1 MKLVSDNI
9 GEWLRNRC
17 IGTTYHV
24 AMLIILTLLLTA
36 HPAYTADDRMITID
50 DALKLAAQQNKDI
63 RMAME
68 YRNLVEGRYVEE
80 RAAALPKLGLTATA
94 TMSRDETQRAMSQA
108 IPLSRRAYGG
118 GITLNQPLFTWGQI
132 SAAIRAAEIGLKTAD
147 DKLMLYRQAV
157 SRDVSTAFYDVL
169 LAKELQSIASQ
180 NLAQKLRH
188 LDEAQRKYA
197 AGTATDYDVLSADVA
212 VKNARPEVIQTDNLV
227 KISRERLGILIGLE
241 GDNFKVKGELAAE
254 VSPPPDAHEATNIA
268 IVNRPEYSELQ
279 HQIGIQ
285 KEVITVYQSQDKP
298 RVDLQASFGWQDL
311 TMEDSHASGQVSSG
325 AIVFSFPFFDGLRTK
340 GKVAQSRSELNTLV
354 IQAEKLKDNIRLQT
368 VESVNALKESGEI
381 LQSLT
386 GVVAQAERLSDM
398 AEKGFIYGVKTHL
411 DVQDAQLALK
421 QSRGNL
427 AKARRDYIVAKVT
440 LQWVMGTLELA
451 K

>member
-9 GEWLRNRC
+9 GEWLRNQR

-24 AMLIILTLLLTA
+24 VMLIILTLLLTA

-108 IPLSRRAYGG
+108 IPLSRRAYGA

>member
-1 MKLVSDNI
+1 
-9 GEWLRNRC
+9 
-17 IGTTYHV
+17 
-24 AMLIILTLLLTA
+24 MLIILSLLLTA
-36 HPAYTADDRMITID
+36 HPAYTADYRMITID
-50 DALKLAAQQNKDI
+50 DALKLAADQNKDI

-80 RAAALPKLGLTATA
+80 RSAALPKLSFTATGA
-94 TMSRDETQRAMSQA
+94 MSRDETQRAMAES
-108 IPLSRRAYGG
+108 IPLSRRSYGG
-118 GITLNQPLFTWGQI
+118 GISLNQPLFTWGQI
-132 SAAIRAAEIGLKTAD
+132 SAAIHAAEIGLKTAD

-157 SRDVSTAFYDVL
+157 ARDVSAAFYDVL

-212 VKNARPEVIQTDNLV
+212 VKNARPEVIQTDNLI

-241 GDNFKVKGELAAE
+241 GDDFKAQGELAAE
-254 VSPPPDAHEATNIA
+254 VSSPPDVHEATNIA
-268 IVNRPEYSELQ
+268 IINRPELSELQ
-279 HQIGIQ
+279 HQIGMQ

-298 RVDLQASFGWQDL
+298 RIDLQASFGWQDL

-354 IQAEKLKDNIRLQT
+354 LQAEKLKDNIRLQT

-386 GVVAQAERLSDM
+386 GVVAQAERLSEM
-398 AEKGFIYGVKTHL
+398 AEKGFIYGVKTNL

-421 QSRGNL
+421 QARGNL
-427 AKARRDYIVAKVT
+427 AKARRDYLVAKVT
-440 LQWVMGTLELA
+440 LQWVMGMLELA
-451 K
+451 R